1 MKKKKEKTRSRIHF
15 VRVYSFYVSQK
26 NESWNFQVTVK
37 CFSPLNKL
45 TGMSVDLTNL
55 DKVANL
61 IFTNDIGSSK
71 TLISILQK
79 RVNLLRSRLRKIKVH
94 LMNVHFDEYRNFGI
108 HFIEN
113 NILFVRSDLARS
125 ESGDLHEVVSYLD
138 SKQTVV
144 KLQLKNFRTK
154 ITEQI
159 IF

>member
-26 NESWNFQVTVK
+26 KESWTFQVTVK

-55 DKVANL
+55 DRVADL

-71 TLISILQK
+71 TLSSILQK

-94 LMNVHFDEYRNFGI
+94 LMTVHFDECRNFGI

-113 NILFVRSDLARS
+113 NILFVRLDLAKS